1 MIYKLWYDKKGKR
14 GDLMK
19 YQIKRIRDM
28 IKVLYPY
35 RVYQNLK
42 RIFAL
47 LSVLMFALM
56 VMFCLVEPKAIP
68 FEGAGEF
75 DYTYLD
81 IDLIS
86 QDNYN
91 GYYIVESGEY
101 CYIYHHKEEG
111 LGQDLIDLQ
120 NWKKDIVRI
129 FGVPDSTI
137 DEEILKGLIPIFNDM
152 YEDPVQ
158 SVSELAY
165 YTGYEYLDHDVT
177 FNVYKIGICMVFTV
191 AFFLMLWVIKG
202 AEILY
207 ARRYNPYFQNICYR
221 GEEKLAL
228 EELSHPRHAFYHLKA
243 ALLPNYLVCNHPVPF
258 MIAYDD
264 IVMIYESHR
273 LSKEIRLVIYDRE
286 LKKQTILYASSL
298 NPKSHEEMRTL
309 LSYIAAQYPNI
320 LVGNTRENRAVL
332 NQMKNDH

>member
-1 MIYKLWYDKKGKR
+1 MN
-14 GDLMK
+14 

-35 RVYQNLK
+35 RVYRNLK

-47 LSVLMFALM
+47 LSVLMFVLM

-86 QDNYN
+86 QDNYK

-120 NWKKDIVRI
+120 NWKKDTVRI

-152 YEDPVQ
+152 YEDPVH
-158 SVSELAY
+158 SVSQLAY
-165 YTGYEYLDHDVT
+165 YTGYEYLDHDTT
-177 FNVYKIGICMVFTV
+177 FNVYQIGVCMIFSIVFLLLILLV
-191 AFFLMLWVIKG
+191 KG
-202 AEILY
+202 MEMVY
-207 ARRYNPYFQNICYR
+207 TRRFKSSFENICNR
-221 GEEKLAL
+221 GEEMSAL
-228 EELSHPRHAFYHLKA
+228 EELQHPLQAFYHLKA

-258 MIAYDD
+258 MIAYKD
-264 IVMIYESHR
+264 IKMIYESHR
-273 LSKEIRLVIYDRE
+273 LSKEIRLVIYNQD

-298 NPKSHEEMRTL
+298 NLKSHQEMEEL
-309 LSYIAAQYPNI
+309 LTFITRRNPHI
-320 LVGNTRENRAVL
+320 LLGNTRENREIL
-332 NQMKNDH
+332 NQMKSNR